1 MGNQHMLRIG
11 LTGGIASGKS
21 TVADL
26 FREHSVPVIDSDLLA
41 REVVKPG
48 TKGLATLVEHF
59 GGDILNDDKTL
70 NRSALREIIFQDES
84 AREFVESTLHPA
96 IRALSDEQSQQH
108 EKAGAPYCLFDI
120 PLLTET
126 QQQDRFERVLI
137 VDVSEE
143 IQATRVM
150 ARDNCTHAEA
160 IKIINAQAS
169 RIERF
174 NVATD
179 VIFNNVN
186 LDALAA
192 EVEYLHGKFKSLALG

>member
-1 MGNQHMLRIG
+1 MLRIG

-26 FREHSVPVIDSDLLA
+26 FRELGAPVIDSDLLA

-59 GGDILNDDKTL
+59 GTNILNKDQSLD
-70 NRSALREIIFQDES
+70 RSALREIIFQDES
-84 AREFVESTLHPA
+84 ARELVESTLHPV

-108 EKAGAPYCLFDI
+108 EKAGTPYCLFDI
-120 PLLTET
+120 PLLVET
-126 QQQDRFERVLI
+126 KQHDRFERVLI

-143 IQATRVM
+143 IQATRVI
-150 ARDNCTHAEA
+150 ARDNSTHEQAM
-160 IKIINAQAS
+160 KIINAQAS
-169 RIERF
+169 RTERF

-179 VIFNNVN
+179 VIINNIH

-192 EVEYLHGKFKSLALG
+192 EVRYLHEKFINLALD

>member
-1 MGNQHMLRIG
+1 MLRIG

-26 FREHSVPVIDSDLLA
+26 FREHDAPVIDSDLLA

-59 GGDILNDDKTL
+59 GSNILNEDNSL

-84 AREFVESTLHPA
+84 ARKTVESTLHPA
-96 IRALSDEQSQQH
+96 IRALSDEQSQKH
-108 EKAGAPYCLFDI
+108 EKAGVPYCLFDI
-120 PLLTET
+120 PLLVET

-150 ARDNCTHAEA
+150 ARDNCTHTQAM
-160 IKIINAQAS
+160 KIINAQAS

-179 VIFNNVN
+179 VIFNNIL

-192 EVEYLHGKFKSLALG
+192 EVRYLHEKFKNLASG